1 MDNNIVIV
9 PLDKLR
15 EIINSAV
22 SESLEKIL
30 STSHPTKR
38 EQESVDIDG
47 ALEFLNSNG
56 YRIAKGQL
64 YKETSSGNI
73 PFHKFGHRLHFRIS
87 ELRKWAEMRLTTGN
101 PVGYLDYIEDKRH

>member
-1 MDNNIVIV
+1 MDNNIVII
-9 PLDKLR
+9 PFDSLR
-15 EIINSAV
+15 ELINNAV
-22 SESLEKIL
+22 SESLDRIL
-30 STSHPTKR
+30 AASQPKR

-64 YKETSSGNI
+64 YKETSAGNI

-87 ELRKWAEMRLTTGN
+87 ELRILAELRLTAGN
-101 PVGYLDYIEDKRH
+101 AVVYLDYSREK